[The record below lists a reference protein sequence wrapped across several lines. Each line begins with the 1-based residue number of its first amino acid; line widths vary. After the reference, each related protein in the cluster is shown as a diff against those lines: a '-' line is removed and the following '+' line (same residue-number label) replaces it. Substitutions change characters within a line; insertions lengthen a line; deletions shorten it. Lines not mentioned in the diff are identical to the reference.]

1 MINIKR
7 QKYEHIETKWTP
19 IFKVSKYQKENASY
33 KCLSL
38 TMLDSVIN
46 VNKKYY
52 PQIFLEECKY
62 EIQKF
67 KMENLVNDD
76 LEPSSSD
83 D

>member
-1 MINIKR
+1 
-7 QKYEHIETKWTP
+7 
-19 IFKVSKYQKENASY
+19 
-33 KCLSL
+33 
-38 TMLDSVIN
+38 MLDSVIN